1 MSEKTESDCEVD
13 SSDDD
18 LKMVE
23 SKQIQAM
30 HQNESSGDENYDKEE
45 TKKPL
50 RVYVTLDISIT

>member
-45 TKKPL
+45 TKKPFIKP
-50 RVYVTLDISIT
+50 YA